1 MITYTLRQLEYFVA
15 TAEQSSVAGAAG
27 VLNISQPSVSNAII
41 KLEEHFGVQLFVRH
55 HAQGVSLTPLGRRIL
70 ADAKS
75 LLRHAGD
82 LHQAARAAGDVTAG
96 ELELGCF
103 ITLAPLFMPAL
114 VTGFSKQHSGVRIS
128 LHEGIQDDL
137 VEGLRSGRFEQALL
151 YDLDLPE
158 TIARV
163 PLSLFEPYV
172 LLPEDH
178 PLTRHSAV
186 SLDAL
191 KDEPLILLDI
201 PPSRDYFTGLFNKA
215 GLEPTVAFSS
225 ASLEMVRGLVGQGL
239 GYSLLVT
246 RPHGDHTYDG
256 CRIEARPLAHDAA
269 TSVICLA
276 QLAQSRPTRLMDAF
290 TVFCQAWFDRTFAR
304 EAHEPVGTMSR
315 PGRRP

>member
-1 MITYTLRQLEYFVA
+1 MLPYTLRQLEYFVA
-15 TAEQSSVAGAAG
+15 TADRSSVAGAASM
-27 VLNISQPSVSNAII
+27 LNISQPSVSNAIL
-41 KLEEHFGVQLFVRH
+41 KLEDHFGVQLFVRH

-82 LHQAARAAGDVTAG
+82 LQQTARAAGDVTAG

-114 VTGFSKQHSGVRIS
+114 VTAFSKQFAGVNIS

-137 VEGLRSGRFEQALL
+137 VDGLKSGRFEQALL

-163 PLSLFEPYV
+163 PLSSFEPYV
-172 LLPEDH
+172 LLPQDH
-178 PLTRHSAV
+178 VLTGQSAV
-186 SLDAL
+186 ALEEL

-201 PPSRDYFTGLFNKA
+201 PPSRDYFTGLFHKA
-215 GLEPTVAFSS
+215 GIEPNVAFSS

-239 GYSLLVT
+239 GFSLLVT

-256 CRIEARPLAHDAA
+256 CRIEARPLSHTAA

-290 TVFCQAWFDRTFAR
+290 TVFCQKWFDQRFGR
-304 EAHEPVGTMSR
+304 EAHEPVGTM
-315 PGRRP
+315 GRH